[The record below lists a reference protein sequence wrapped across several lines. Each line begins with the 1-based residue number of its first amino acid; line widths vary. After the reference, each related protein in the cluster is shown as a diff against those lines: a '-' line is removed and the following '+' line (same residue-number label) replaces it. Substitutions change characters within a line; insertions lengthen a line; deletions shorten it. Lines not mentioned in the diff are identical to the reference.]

1 MTKQILF
8 DEDARRQL
16 QQGISTLARAVKV
29 TYGPG
34 GRSVLLEKGLGKSEV
49 TRDGQTVSREIEVP
63 HPFENMGARLIN
75 EVASKTN
82 KEVGDGTTSSII
94 LAEAM
99 VKRGSRYAISGVNPV
114 ELRKGI
120 EKAVAVAV
128 SELES
133 IATAV
138 KKKQEVVQV
147 GTIAANEQELGKL
160 FGEAIHKVGER
171 GVVTV
176 EENDGIE
183 TDLELVEGLEID
195 KGWISPYFVTDRVSG
210 LCELEKPWIL
220 FTDHKISGIQDLVP
234 VLEHVVPTQ
243 RPLVVIA
250 EDVEGEALAGLLL
263 NKLRGVLPV
272 VAVKAPGFGD
282 RRKALLEDLAIVTG
296 GQVVAKDTGVTWD
309 MVGKDQLGTV
319 KKVEISQDRTIFFRG
334 KGNSEAI
341 QQRCDQIE
349 AQIAQTNS
357 NYDREKLEERL
368 ARIQGK
374 IAVIRVGGSTE
385 LEIKER
391 KARAEDALSATR
403 AAMMEG
409 IVPGAGTAFLR
420 IHDKVAATRVSGEA
434 RHGVAVVADALLEP
448 TAQLARNAGFDGPA
462 VVAEVMEYE
471 ELEMGFDTEK
481 GKMVDLNRAGI
492 VDPVKVLRVALQNA
506 ASVATLFLTSDT
518 AITDLEKDETAVEGA
533 LV

>member
-16 QQGISTLARAVKV
+16 QKGISTLARTVKV

-34 GRSVLLEKGLGKSEV
+34 GRSVLLEKGLGKSVV

-63 HPFENMGARLIN
+63 QPFENMGARLIN

-82 KEVGDGTTSSII
+82 KEVGDGTTSAVI

-99 VKRGSRYAISGVNPV
+99 IKRGSRYALSGVNPV
-114 ELRKGI
+114 ELRRGI
-120 EKAVAVAV
+120 DKAVATAV
-128 SELES
+128 RELEA
-133 IATAV
+133 IASPV

-183 TDLELVEGLEID
+183 TDLDLVEGLEID
-195 KGWISPYFVTDRVSG
+195 KGWISPYFVTDRVTG
-210 LCELEKPWIL
+210 LCVMEKPWIL
-220 FTDHKISGIQDLVP
+220 FTDHKISNIQDLLP
-234 VLEHVVPTQ
+234 VLEQVVPTQ

-309 MVGKDQLGTV
+309 MVGKDQLGSVT
-319 KKVEISQDRTIFFRG
+319 KVEISQERTIFFRG
-334 KGNSEAI
+334 KSNADAI
-341 QQRCDQIE
+341 EQRCDQIE
-349 AQIAQTNS
+349 AQIEQTTS

-374 IAVIRVGGSTE
+374 IAVIRVGGFTE

-391 KARAEDALSATR
+391 KSRAEDALSATR

-420 IHDKVAATRVSGEA
+420 IHEKVAATRVSGEA
-434 RHGVAVVADALLEP
+434 RHGVSVVADALLEP
-448 TAQLARNAGFDGPA
+448 TTQLARNAGFDGPA
-462 VVAEVMEYE
+462 VVAEVLEYE
-471 ELEMGFDTEK
+471 DLEMGFDTVK
-481 GKMVDLNRAGI
+481 GKMVDLTRTGI

-518 AITDLEKDETAVEGA
+518 AITDLEKDEKAVEGA